1 MSAKLSSCPLAFGAA
16 MVLAVSADVARAQPQ
31 LPTTPETSI
40 PERQSVFER
49 ARPDYDP
56 LGIRLGSFLAY
67 PSARLAETFD
77 SNVFATTNNT
87 KNDFYTTLN
96 PSIAIR
102 SDWNV
107 HSVALQASSLTR
119 RYASQVSENVTNFL
133 IAGNGRL
140 DILRD
145 IYMRGGAGYQLLHED
160 RSSPDSPA
168 TGTKP
173 VEYHVTSANLGY
185 VHEPGRLGVRVDA
198 TVDSYSFN
206 NVP

>member
-1 MSAKLSSCPLAFGAA
+1 MGARILNGRLVLGVA
-16 MVLAVSADVARAQPQ
+16 MALIASADLARAQQ
-31 LPTTPETSI
+31 YTPAPEATI

-49 ARPDYDP
+49 ARPVYEP

-145 IYMRGGAGYQLLHED
+145 IYMRGGAGYQLLH
-160 RSSPDSPA
+160 
-168 TGTKP
+168 
-173 VEYHVTSANLGY
+173 
-185 VHEPGRLGVRVDA
+185 
-198 TVDSYSFN
+198 
-206 NVP
+206 